1 MAKTGFWLRG
11 AKGKLAGAA
20 LQKGANGETIIR
32 EVVTPNNPQT
42 VAQMIQRTLMSTVGR
57 AYSAMKEITDHS
69 YEGYKKG
76 QQTMAAFQQYNLR
89 VLRDK
94 VEKAVADGVDLYE
107 LYAFNPIGS
116 NLFVVN
122 EYQIARGSLPVVTLT
137 ATDEDDALPG
147 ALMALPENTYQSVI
161 DTYGLQR
168 GDQLTF
174 VVINANQTDRGHT
187 FHFARVILDPT
198 NEDGSQAALSTAF
211 VSGGRI
217 NLPSVRNEGQ
227 FHTLSY
233 ADGQLKLNMGR
244 TIAAA
249 GCIVSRQ
256 NSDDTWRR
264 SDARLVVMNPDNG
277 YTLQESLDRG
287 GSAGISTLN
296 SQYLNN
302 AGQGSVLQSGSG
314 NSGSGNSENSG
325 NGENTENS
333 GSGSGTNGGSENSGS
348 QSQQNSVAAP
358 TISGVSPFEET
369 SQVSISGPDGATI
382 YYSEN
387 GDDPDSNDTLY
398 TQPFTIDETTTIKAI
413 AIKDGVSSQ
422 VTTKVFTKGTGG
434 SGGFETGS

>member
-32 EVVTPNNPQT
+32 EVVTPSNPQT

-198 NEDGSQAALSTAF
+198 NEDGSQAALSAAF
-211 VSGGRI
+211 VSGGQI

-277 YTLQESLDRG
+277 YSLQESLDRG

-325 NGENTENS
+325 SGNSENSGNGENTENS
-333 GSGSGTNGGSENSGS
+333 GSGSGSSNT
-348 QSQQNSVAAP
+348 NSVAAP
-358 TISGVSPFEET
+358 TISGVNPFEET

-434 SGGFETGS
+434 SGGFETGA